1 MPCASNKTS
10 FHRMLPNLVFTSS
23 HICLTHNRLH
33 GNSIKRCCMR
43 PTDSSILH
51 LRLEWTYSS
60 VITSKGAPIF
70 VSYKPSDDN
79 ILTYE
84 YAKQISA
91 HFSPKSSFLSLNF
104 IRSSLFVQSS
114 AAIAINSSKSAEA
127 YYRHH
132 SSRSGVCMW
141 LYA

>member
-1 MPCASNKTS
+1 M
-10 FHRMLPNLVFTSS
+10 
-23 HICLTHNRLH
+23 
-33 GNSIKRCCMR
+33 
-43 PTDSSILH
+43 
-51 LRLEWTYSS
+51 
-60 VITSKGAPIF
+60 
-70 VSYKPSDDN
+70 YKPSDDN

-91 HFSPKSSFLSLNF
+91 HFGPKSSFLSLNF

-132 SSRSGVCMW
+132 SSSTSGVCT
-141 LYA
+141 